1 MLNEHQINM
10 LPERICERL
19 AGINTEYLE
28 IIGNLI
34 KEVGE
39 LRPTDVHRL
48 QRMYDTGADLHRI
61 SLMLA
66 EVSDKNVQDIY
77 DAFDI
82 VARDNYEYSRPFF
95 EAQAMQF
102 IPYEENENLQRYVK
116 SVAKQTAG
124 DYINLTQHTA
134 FAVFDPGGKSIAPL
148 FAKNKDKVATSLSDT
163 YTKIMDYAVT
173 KVQLGE
179 TDYQSAMREVQKAMV
194 NSGIK
199 TVDYATGYK
208 RRLDTAVRQNVLW
221 GLKECNQNTADMIGE
236 EFGADGYEISYHS
249 NPRPS
254 HADMGGRQY
263 AKGEARTVKGV
274 YYPSFEKEA
283 EPLLNEYGCLHFKF
297 SILLGISR
305 PVYSNEQLEQM
316 KAEDKQTFEFEGK
329 EYTRYEASQLQR
341 KIETA
346 VRHEKD
352 LANMAKA
359 SGNDDLRRE
368 AQYKINLLTSKYAQ
382 LSKASGLPT
391 KMERMQVGGFRRVKE
406 KIPLTK
412 EANGGIM
419 KEQLSEL
426 GKFKEKLQS
435 DSAVSKE
442 YYSVIKE
449 RFSHGSDTAK
459 AVFNKYVL
467 DNSVVDGAYEGTPCY
482 SSQTKKIR
490 MHYGADMQ
498 NPRGNGITYF
508 HEHGHLIDDVAGCVS
523 NDKTFKDLLDADV
536 MAYRKNYG
544 KAHGIKT
551 FDKVDAAISKELDS
565 MRKHSGVSD
574 IFDALTN
581 GNISGVARHDSD
593 YWISAGKIESEAFAH
608 MFASEFDNVRHAEM
622 KKYFPQSLSWFE
634 SKLKEM
640 IK

>member
-1 MLNEHQINM
+1 MLNEYQINK

-19 AGINTEYLE
+19 ARINTEYLE
-28 IIGNLI
+28 IIGNMI

-39 LRPTDVHRL
+39 LRPSDVHRL

-77 DAFDI
+77 EAFDI
-82 VARDNYEYSRPFF
+82 VARDNYEYAKPFF
-95 EAQAMQF
+95 EAKAKPF
-102 IPYEENENLQRYVK
+102 IPYEENESLQKYVK

-134 FAVFDPGGKSIAPL
+134 FAVFEPGGKSIAPL

-179 TDYQSAMREVQKAMV
+179 TDYRSAMREVQKAMV

-199 TVDYATGYK
+199 TVDYASGYK

-221 GLKECNQNTADMIGE
+221 GLKECSQNTADMVGE
-236 EFGADGYEISYHS
+236 DFGADGYEVSYHS

-254 HADMGGRQY
+254 HADMGGQQY
-263 AKGEARTVKGV
+263 AKGEARRVNGV

-297 SILLGISR
+297 SILLGISN
-305 PVYSNEQLEQM
+305 PTYSKEQLEQM
-316 KAEDKQTFEFEGK
+316 KADDNRTFEFEGK

-359 SGNDDLRRE
+359 SGDDDLRRE
-368 AQYKINLLTSKYAQ
+368 AQYRINLLTSKYAQ

-391 KMERMQVGGFRRVKE
+391 KMERMQVGGFRRVKAIDISAE
-406 KIPLTK
+406 R
-412 EANGGIM
+412 GIAG
-419 KEQLSEL
+419 KRILRTSENMVDMD
-426 GKFKEKLQS
+426 FIS
-435 DSAVSKE
+435 SKE
-442 YYSVIKE
+442 YKDKFRKLPFNDDVCDSVYKQSRAILEHRKGTYYEDICLIDGNTGEIKAISHNNQKENEVLYSKKAEEIVAQNPNKLIAIHNHGTNNPPTGSDFVSAGYRKYSLGVVACHDGTVYTYSV
-449 RFSHGSDTAK
+449 G
-459 AVFNKYVL
+459 
-467 DNSVVDGAYEGTPCY
+467 
-482 SSQTKKIR
+482 KK
-490 MHYGADMQ
+490 
-498 NPRGNGITYF
+498 PFT
-508 HEHGHLIDDVAGCVS
+508 
-523 NDKTFKDLLDADV
+523 
-536 MAYRKNYG
+536 KNYFDLTVDKYKKRG
-544 KAHGIKT
+544 YNEKESIILTLKDFSTQYGIEWR
-551 FDKVDAAISKELDS
+551 EL
-565 MRKHSGVSD
+565 
-574 IFDALTN
+574 
-581 GNISGVARHDSD
+581 
-593 YWISAGKIESEAFAH
+593 
-608 MFASEFDNVRHAEM
+608 
-622 KKYFPQSLSWFE
+622 
-634 SKLKEM
+634 
-640 IK
+640 